1 LQILENLIPNLK
13 KAQDLTLTVSGRL
26 AHAKYLSL
34 KIKKSPFS
42 RLRKGKVRLTLLQP
56 ATENSKEGKAKQRT
70 EIEGLY
76 SIFLDICKNTEYCQ
90 L

>member
-1 LQILENLIPNLK
+1 MQNI
-13 KAQDLTLTVSGRL
+13 
-26 AHAKYLSL
+26 SL

-70 EIEGLY
+70 EIEGQY
-76 SIFLDICKNTEYCQ
+76 SIFLDI
-90 L
+90 